1 MNKVYHKKI
10 KLLLIINYFLRKLL
24 LAKYKKMIRNETK
37 IRVRYGET
45 DQMGYVYYGNYAQYF
60 EVGRVEWLRELGTS
74 YKSLEESKIMLP
86 VLNLNV
92 DYLKP
97 AKYDDLLT
105 IITILKKEPLIKIKF
120 DLEIYNQNNQLLTT
134 GSTTLVFIDMLKNKP
149 TKAPQ
154 ELLGK
159 ISQRFNLQ

>member
-1 MNKVYHKKI
+1 MLNHE
-10 KLLLIINYFLRKLL
+10 LQ
-24 LAKYKKMIRNETK
+24 

-60 EVGRVEWLRELGTS
+60 EMGRAEWLRSLGIT
-74 YKSLEESKIMLP
+74 YKRMEASGIMLP

-105 IITILKKEPLIKIKF
+105 LKTTLLKKPTVKIEF
-120 DLEIYNQNNQLLTT
+120 GFEIYNESEELLTKGYT
-134 GSTTLVFIDMLKNKP
+134 SLVFIDMKRNKP
-149 TKAPQ
+149 TRAPKYIL
-154 ELLGK
+154 EKLAHL
-159 ISQRFNLQ
+159 F